1 MSMRYYAVET
11 KGLVMTRDEFK
22 ELLLKN
28 NNERLRKHLGIEDIL
43 ELDDYFDVNDYPI
56 VDYTTYFYEIDGA
69 LYDIDKWE
77 QKEFYDGEVI
87 VITELIKDNLY
98 DKYNDF
104 EEIREE
110 LKKTYSDF
118 GIELDDKFIEEH
130 FGRFSGVYYA

>member
-28 NNERLRKHLGIEDIL
+28 NNERLRKHLGIEDISEL
-43 ELDDYFDVNDYPI
+43 EDYDLNDFPI

-69 LYDIDKWE
+69 LYNLDDWG
-77 QKEFYDGEVI
+77 QKEFYDGDVI
-87 VITELIKDNLY
+87 VITELMKDNLY
-98 DKYNDF
+98 ERYNSF
-104 EEIREE
+104 EEIKEE
-110 LKKTYSDF
+110 LKFNYKDF

>member
-28 NNERLRKHLGIEDIL
+28 NNERLRKHLGIEDISEL
-43 ELDDYFDVNDYPI
+43 EDYDLNDFPI
-56 VDYTTYFYEIDGA
+56 VDYTTYFYDIEGS
-69 LYDIDKWE
+69 LYNLEDWE
-77 QKEFYDGEVI
+77 QKEFYDEEVI
-87 VITELIKDNLY
+87 VITELMKDNLFERY
-98 DKYNDF
+98 DSF
-104 EEIREE
+104 EEIKEE
-110 LKKTYSDF
+110 LKFNYKDF

>member
-28 NNERLRKHLGIEDIL
+28 NNERLRKHLGIEDISEL
-43 ELDDYFDVNDYPI
+43 EDYDLNDFPI
-56 VDYTTYFYEIDGA
+56 VDYTTYFYDIDGA
-69 LYDIDKWE
+69 LYNLEDWG
-77 QKEFYDGEVI
+77 QKEFYDGDII
-87 VITELIKDNLY
+87 VITELMKDNLY
-98 DKYNDF
+98 ERYNSF
-104 EEIREE
+104 EEIKEE
-110 LKKTYSDF
+110 LKFNYKDF

>member
-28 NNERLRKHLGIEDIL
+28 NNERLRKHLGIEDISEL
-43 ELDDYFDVNDYPI
+43 EDYDLNDFPI
-56 VDYTTYFYEIDGA
+56 VDYTTYFYDIDGA
-69 LYDIDKWE
+69 LYNLEDWG

-87 VITELIKDNLY
+87 VITELMKDNLY
-98 DKYNDF
+98 ERYNSF
-104 EEIREE
+104 EEIKEE
-110 LKKTYSDF
+110 LKFNYKDF

>member
-22 ELLLKN
+22 DLLLKN
-28 NNERLRKHLGIEDIL
+28 NNERLRKHLGIEDIS

-56 VDYTTYFYEIDGA
+56 VDYTTYFYEIDGS

-130 FGRFSGVYYA
+130 FGRFSGVYYG

>member
-28 NNERLRKHLGIEDIL
+28 NNERLRKHLGIEDISEL
-43 ELDDYFDVNDYPI
+43 EDYDINDYPI

-69 LYDIDKWE
+69 LYNLEDWG

-87 VITELIKDNLY
+87 VITELMKDNLY
-98 DKYNDF
+98 ERYNSF
-104 EEIREE
+104 EEIKEE
-110 LKKTYSDF
+110 LKFNYKDF

>member
-28 NNERLRKHLGIEDIL
+28 NNERLRKHLGIEDISEL
-43 ELDDYFDVNDYPI
+43 EDYDLNDFPI

-69 LYDIDKWE
+69 LYNLEDWG

-87 VITELIKDNLY
+87 VITELMKDNLY
-98 DKYNDF
+98 ERYNSF
-104 EEIREE
+104 EEIKEE
-110 LKKTYSDF
+110 LKFNYKDF

>member
-28 NNERLRKHLGIEDIL
+28 NNERLRKHLGIEDISEL
-43 ELDDYFDVNDYPI
+43 ENYDVNDFPI

-69 LYDIDKWE
+69 LYNLEDWG

-87 VITELIKDNLY
+87 VITELMKDNLFEKY
-98 DKYNDF
+98 DSL
-104 EEIREE
+104 EEIKEE
-110 LKKTYSDF
+110 LKFNYKDF

-130 FGRFSGVYYA
+130 FGRFSGVFYA

>member
-28 NNERLRKHLGIEDIL
+28 NNERLRKHLGIADISELEDYDL
-43 ELDDYFDVNDYPI
+43 NDFPI

-69 LYDIDKWE
+69 LYNLDDWG
-77 QKEFYDGEVI
+77 QKEFYDGDVI
-87 VITELIKDNLY
+87 VITELMKDNLY
-98 DKYNDF
+98 ERYNSF
-104 EEIREE
+104 EEIKEE
-110 LKKTYSDF
+110 LKFNYKDF